1 MKEDLIEATANLFSK
16 NLETM
21 KKKNTDYS
29 SNQGSISNFRTTSCI
44 VGIPMSKGI
53 MVRLCDKVVR
63 IGNLL
68 DKKEVSSE
76 SIFDSIEDLINYAAI
91 LHYIIKVEKEEN

>member
-1 MKEDLIEATANLFSK
+1 
-16 NLETM
+16 
-21 KKKNTDYS
+21 
-29 SNQGSISNFRTTSCI
+29 
-44 VGIPMSKGI
+44 MSKGI

>member
-1 MKEDLIEATANLFSK
+1 MKEDLIEATTNLFSK

-29 SNQGSISNFRTTSCI
+29 SSPKSISNFRTTSCI
-44 VGIPMSKGI
+44 VGIPMSKGV

-68 DKKEVSSE
+68 DKKEVSGE

-91 LHYIIKVEKEEN
+91 LHYIIKVEKGEN